1 MLARSAHKER
11 KGIVSSFISSGNN
24 FQLNWMNIYLMKGLM
39 DMINRAA
46 LARPPL
52 GSEKEEIQVNFLF
65 FD

>member
-1 MLARSAHKER
+1 
-11 KGIVSSFISSGNN
+11 
-24 FQLNWMNIYLMKGLM
+24 MNIYLMKGLM

-65 FD
+65 F